1 VGKQDK
7 SGKKSCFVI
16 APLGEDGSAVRER
29 SDKVFRHVIQPVV
42 EECGYSPLRS
52 DIEPTP
58 GMIGQ
63 QIINHLLNDD
73 LVIADL
79 TGQNANVF
87 YELAI
92 RHMANKPIVQI
103 IEKGEGL
110 PFDITQSRTIFLDHT
125 DLDSVDACRQEINRQ
140 IREMERDPD
149 LIANPM
155 TQAVRIEMLRESPDP
170 QDQRDAEILLRL
182 DRLSA
187 QVEMLLMDRQTHR
200 PPIDPF
206 PVSESGV
213 SPVSGAV
220 LVNGNAYRNNL
231 QPASPVDQIIGTSA
245 TLEAA
250 VQRFQVVRGAGQPGE
265 IQNHAGETAP
275 SQEK

>member
-1 VGKQDK
+1 
-7 SGKKSCFVI
+7 VI
-16 APLGEDGSAVRER
+16 APLGEDGSIVRNR
-29 SDKVFRHVIQPVV
+29 SDKVFRHVIKPSV

-63 QIINHLLNDD
+63 QIIDHLLNDD

-92 RHMANKPIVQI
+92 RHMANKPVVQL
-103 IEKGEGL
+103 IEKGENL

-125 DLDSVDACRQEINRQ
+125 DLDSADICRQEIVKQ

-155 TQAVRIEMLRESPDP
+155 TEAVRIEALRESPDP

-187 QVEMLLMDRQTHR
+187 QVEMLLMDRAGSR
-200 PPIDPF
+200 VLPAPPLIGEPGVM
-206 PVSESGV
+206 PGPGSG
-213 SPVSGAV
+213 
-220 LVNGNAYRNNL
+220 LVNGNAHRNEL
-231 QPASPVDQIIGTSA
+231 VPAVHVAQIIGTSA
-245 TLEAA
+245 TLDEAIT
-250 VQRFQVVRGAGQPGE
+250 RFRTLRNGGQPGTGDDQLDG
-265 IQNHAGETAP
+265 IPPAG
-275 SQEK
+275 